1 MPIRVIPSFQAPQ
14 VVNQPV
20 DLAGAFLGPIA
31 AGQAMAQARQRAEQ
45 AAVAAQLAEQLAP
58 LRLQQ
63 EQLQLQALQRAA
75 DQEVAM
81 APVQRVLQEL
91 ALRAK
96 GLRRVSPEEQQSI
109 QAELEGMRG
118 FTGAAAQPS
127 MALPGSPTGIATQLL
142 PVPPLER
149 PILEGGFVFEP
160 QEAERIA
167 QTEASRQATQKI
179 RETELLEEAKAR
191 GKARGEADFAAPIK
205 LDKTVTETKV
215 LWTHPNTGEV
225 VKSLDIDPS
234 KKYFSTEGGVRVIGA
249 DGKLEFLAD
258 PVVAGKGA
266 VSEYTKERKQRTL
279 DSVAKLKGKVS
290 PSTVGFGAWAKGVPR
305 SKALNFAAELDT
317 LKASIAFNELTEMR
331 EASKTGGALGSIA
344 VRELELLQNALGG
357 LDQRQREEDILEN
370 LNKIEDVVKRWAEAK
385 GVTLRTTPPP
395 SATPTGAPKTAVE
408 YFRKFQ

>member
-1 MPIRVIPSFQAPQ
+1 MPIRVIPSFNAPQ
-14 VVNQPV
+14 IATQPV

-58 LRLQQ
+58 LKLQQ
-63 EQLQLQALQRAA
+63 EQLQLQEIQQRINDQAAL
-75 DQEVAM
+75 
-81 APVQRVLQEL
+81 APINRLLQQI
-91 ALRAK
+91 ALREA
-96 GLRRVSPEEQQSI
+96 GVFAPTPARAGV
-109 QAELEGMRG
+109 
-118 FTGAAAQPS
+118 PS
-127 MALPGSPTGIATQLL
+127 ALTALPVSAGEQAIIESAPDIFGPRAPQVEQI
-142 PVPPLER
+142 VSPLER
-149 PILEGGFVFEP
+149 PIVTPEGFVYDPITARAKTIGE
-160 QEAERIA
+160 
-167 QTEASRQATQKI
+167 STQKI
-179 RETELLEEAKAR
+179 KETELLEEAKAR
-191 GKARGEADFAAPIK
+191 GKARGESDFAAPIK